1 MDKKEVD
8 VQAELLRLLDYYKE
22 TLENG
27 GCTIGAME
35 SFYKTM
41 LQNID
46 VVGTVEDFAK
56 FYGVSEQNVRS
67 VINRY
72 STDKPKRRVFYKF
85 HEFVKII
92 PKKWL
97 ARK

>member
-1 MDKKEVD
+1 MDKNEIN
-8 VQAELLRLLDYYKE
+8 VQEELIRLLDYYKE
-22 TLENG
+22 TLANG
-27 GCTIGAME
+27 GCTVGAME
-35 SFYKTM
+35 SVYKTM
-41 LQNID
+41 LENLD

-85 HEFVKII
+85 NSFTKII
-92 PKKWL
+92 P
-97 ARK
+97 RKMANR